1 MRNRRS
7 KNEEKES
14 AHIRIK
20 DIKCS
25 RYVKIVLKKIYL
37 KKHEYILLRNESK
50 DVIRLRKPMKTKKNK
65 TRREKTKCP

>member
-14 AHIRIK
+14 THIRIK
-20 DIKCS
+20 GIKCS

-50 DVIRLRKPMKTKKNK
+50 DVIRLREANESKKKN
-65 TRREKTKCP
+65 T

>member
-20 DIKCS
+20 DIKYS
-25 RYVKIVLKKIYL
+25 RCVKIVLKKIYL

-50 DVIRLRKPMKTKKNK
+50 DVIRLRKPMKTKK
-65 TRREKTKCP
+65 